1 MRILCN
7 ICCEAGSE
15 NNELQKICSKSN
27 SVKFYRSPGMCNQ
40 VETQK
45 EGSQGT
51 SIHENSM
58 QYLLRRG
65 SENNELQKICSKSNS
80 ITFYRSP
87 GMCNQVETQKEG
99 SQGTSIHEISVQYL
113 LRGGV

>member
-1 MRILCN
+1 
-7 ICCEAGSE
+7 
-15 NNELQKICSKSN
+15 
-27 SVKFYRSPGMCNQ
+27 MCNQ

-58 QYLLRRG
+58 QYLLRDGGQRTM
-65 SENNELQKICSKSNS
+65 SCKNICSKSNS

-113 LRGGV
+113 LKGRGGGGV